1 MYFIKKNEPISILQ
15 GTLIRS
21 AFSNLQKCLQD
32 YTAFTSYKLP
42 NGLVNTYKGNVK
54 KNNWAFSKIRNPI
67 YACLTTKIILQMGFI
82 IILSTYKLLLMTTKI

>member
-1 MYFIKKNEPISILQ
+1 MYFLEKNEPISILQ
-15 GTLIRS
+15 GTLIRP

-54 KNNWAFSKIRNPI
+54 KK
-67 YACLTTKIILQMGFI
+67 
-82 IILSTYKLLLMTTKI
+82 